1 MQQSEKQLNSALAAA
16 FSVPQLPESLSA
28 QAVEAKLAGKRPQ
41 PSVRI
46 YVLRTVAAA
55 AVFMLVAGLAVMS
68 PFLLGGMGGAA
79 AESESAGFVSENG
92 VGYSYMYDASSDA
105 ATGGSPEMAMDD
117 KRAATAHSYC
127 ENAVYTLTVGESI
140 SVQLDDE
147 GGDFVISYT
156 DCESGEEDT
165 AVCSAWFAAME
176 GEPLFLWV
184 EGSAPGCVEIRVC
197 EALLLDHKTPR
208 EYTLIVNVEAEVPH
222 AD

>member
-16 FSVPQLPESLSA
+16 YPLPQLPESLSA

-79 AESESAGFVSENG
+79 AESESAGENEA
-92 VGYSYMYDASSDA
+92 GYGYMYDASASSDA

-117 KRAATAHSYC
+117 KRAATVHSYC

-140 SVQLDDE
+140 SVQLDDAA
-147 GGDFVISYT
+147 GDFVISYT
-156 DCESGEEDT
+156 DCESGEENT
-165 AVCSAWFAAME
+165 AVCSAWFTAME
-176 GEPLFLWV
+176 GEPLLLWV